1 MITCRHF
8 LTSII
13 TVMLFAM
20 VGRASAQG
28 DVIFFRSGFNGVTQG
43 MLEGESLDPTVTQGI
58 RFAPSDNS
66 QALKVEA
73 GKSIGYELGDAF
85 PSKAGALEIRFRP
98 DFPQTADSPERDVLR
113 LKGKSDFEA
122 VLTFKPVGVRWVF
135 TIAGKGWRKELT
147 LWHGRVKTGQWNHV
161 LFVWNKE
168 ENSFAIY
175 HNGKWAETISS
186 DNRFGG
192 PARLDIGAE
201 HDVGISVD
209 EIAMYKRVFTH
220 SQAAFLA
227 ESFSKGDRFAALIK
241 RLAIDDLALAERR
254 ALLSGLAG
262 KVGRVYPIRGV
273 EPSPGTYPEGVTGVG
288 IRPEDIGRID
298 LSQFSVIHFPQGPRF
313 QIDPRQV
320 QHIVDY
326 VKNGGGYVGCC
337 QGAFFAEKLKL
348 VDVKCYAMDVWGLY
362 NIALSAEPHFVKGGR
377 DGTIRMHFGNGP
389 IMVGGKDCEVLGT
402 YALSFPT
409 GKPVAILTGKCGK
422 GNVVLFGTHP
432 LGEKVSY
439 QGTRAWFSGKLLGTE
454 RMFINALLYAAKL
467 VDREGVALDSD

>member
-1 MITCRHF
+1 MITRRHF

-13 TVMLFAM
+13 TLILSAI

-28 DVIFFRSGFNGVTQG
+28 DAIFFRSGFNGVTQG
-43 MLEGESLDPTVTQGI
+43 MLEGESLDPTVTQGL

-175 HNGKWAETISS
+175 HNGKWVETISS

-192 PARLDIGAE
+192 PARLDIGGE
-201 HDVGISVD
+201 HDAGISVD
-209 EIAMYKRVFTH
+209 EITLYKRAFTH
-220 SQAAFLA
+220 PQAEFLA

-241 RLAIDDLALAERR
+241 RLAIDDHALAERR

-262 KVGRVYPIRGV
+262 KVGRVYPTRGV

-288 IRPEDIGRID
+288 IRPDNIGKID

-313 QIDPRQV
+313 QIDPRQF

-362 NIALSAEPHFVKGGR
+362 NIALNAEPHFVKSDR

-389 IMVGGKDCEVLGT
+389 IMVAGKDCEVLGT
-402 YALSFPT
+402 YVLGFPT
-409 GKPVAILTGKCGK
+409 GKPAAILTGKCGK